1 MATTQQLLNK
11 YDIDLDNIPNHIAII
26 MDGNG
31 RWAKK
36 NNLQIKEGHAR
47 GVSALKEIVKESVNQ
62 NIESLTVYAFS
73 TENWKRP
80 KSEVKAINNLIV
92 NSINNEL
99 DELIE
104 QNVKVR
110 FFGDYSNFG
119 KKTYEKIKFA
129 EEKSFSNKPK
139 LRLNVA
145 LGYGGKMDII
155 NIAREVSRLKIKA
168 SDINDHIINELSQVP
183 EPSIELLIRTGGDT
197 RISNFLLYQIA
208 YSEIHF
214 VRKLWPDYSKKDF
227 KRNIN
232 KYFNSERR
240 FGERT

>member
-1 MATTQQLLNK
+1 MNLKNV
-11 YDIDLDNIPNHIAII
+11 AII

-47 GVSALKEIVKESVNQ
+47 GVLALKEIVKESVNQ

-104 QNVKVR
+104 QKVKVR

-119 KKTYEKIKFA
+119 KRTFEKIEFA
-129 EEKSFSNKPK
+129 HEKSSINKPK

-155 NIAREVSRLKIKA
+155 NIAKEVSRLKIKT
-168 SDINDHIINELSQVP
+168 SDINDNAISKLSQVP
-183 EPSIELLIRTGGDT
+183 ESNIDLLIRTGGDT

-214 VRKLWPDYSKKDF
+214 VKKLWPDYSKLDF
-227 KRNIN
+227 KRNIK

-240 FGERT
+240 FGERS

>member
-1 MATTQQLLNK
+1 MNLKNV
-11 YDIDLDNIPNHIAII
+11 AII

-36 NNLQIKEGHAR
+36 NNLQIKEGHER
-47 GVSALKEIVKESVNQ
+47 GVLALKEIVKESVNQ

-80 KSEVKAINNLIV
+80 KSEIKAINNLIV

-104 QNVKVR
+104 QKVKVR

-119 KKTYEKIKFA
+119 KKTFEKIEFA
-129 EEKSFSNKPK
+129 HEKSSINKPK

-155 NIAREVSRLKIKA
+155 NIAKEVSRLKIKT
-168 SDINDHIINELSQVP
+168 SDINDNTISELSQVP
-183 EPSIELLIRTGGDT
+183 ESNIDLLIRTGGDT

-214 VRKLWPDYSKKDF
+214 VKKLWPDYSKLDF
-227 KRNIN
+227 KRNIK

-240 FGERT
+240 FGERS

>member
-1 MATTQQLLNK
+1 MNLKN
-11 YDIDLDNIPNHIAII
+11 IAII

-104 QNVKVR
+104 QKVKIR

-155 NIAREVSRLKIKA
+155 KIAREVSRLKIKA
-168 SDINDHIINELSQVP
+168 SDINDHTINELSQVP
-183 EPSIELLIRTGGDT
+183 ESNIDLLIRTGGDT

-214 VRKLWPDYSKKDF
+214 AVSYTHLTLPTIVSV
-227 KRNIN
+227 
-232 KYFNSERR
+232 
-240 FGERT
+240 

>member
-1 MATTQQLLNK
+1 MNLKN
-11 YDIDLDNIPNHIAII
+11 IAII

-104 QNVKVR
+104 QKVKVR

-129 EEKSFSNKPK
+129 EEKSLINKPK

-168 SDINDHIINELSQVP
+168 SDINDHTINELSQVP
-183 EPSIELLIRTGGDT
+183 ESSIDLLIRTGGDT

-214 VRKLWPDYSKKDF
+214 VRKLWPDYSKQDF

>member
-1 MATTQQLLNK
+1 MNLKN
-11 YDIDLDNIPNHIAII
+11 IAII

-104 QNVKVR
+104 QKVKVR

-168 SDINDHIINELSQVP
+168 SDINDHTINELSQVP
-183 EPSIELLIRTGGDT
+183 EPSIDLLIRTGGDT

-214 VRKLWPDYSKKDF
+214 VKKLWPDYSKKDF
-227 KRNIN
+227 KRNIK

>member
-1 MATTQQLLNK
+1 MNLKNV
-11 YDIDLDNIPNHIAII
+11 AII

-47 GVSALKEIVKESVNQ
+47 GVLALKEIVKESVNQ
-62 NIESLTVYAFS
+62 NIESLTDYAFS

-104 QNVKVR
+104 QKVKVR

-119 KKTYEKIKFA
+119 KKTSEKIEFA
-129 EEKSFSNKPK
+129 HEKSSINKPK

-155 NIAREVSRLKIKA
+155 NIAKEVSRLKIKT
-168 SDINDHIINELSQVP
+168 SDINDNTISELSQVP
-183 EPSIELLIRTGGDT
+183 ESNIDLLIRTGGDT

-214 VRKLWPDYSKKDF
+214 VKKLWPDYSKLDF
-227 KRNIN
+227 KRNIK

-240 FGERT
+240 FGERS

>member
-1 MATTQQLLNK
+1 MNLKN
-11 YDIDLDNIPNHIAII
+11 IAII

-104 QNVKVR
+104 ENVKVR

-139 LRLNVA
+139 LRLNIA

-168 SDINDHIINELSQVP
+168 SDINDHTINELSQVP
-183 EPSIELLIRTGGDT
+183 EPSIDLLIRTGGDT

-214 VRKLWPDYSKKDF
+214 VKKLWPDYSKKDF

>member
-1 MATTQQLLNK
+1 MNLKN
-11 YDIDLDNIPNHIAII
+11 IAII

-80 KSEVKAINNLIV
+80 KSEVKAINNLII

-104 QNVKVR
+104 QKVKVR

-168 SDINDHIINELSQVP
+168 SDINDHTINELSQVP
-183 EPSIELLIRTGGDT
+183 EPSIDLLIRTGGDT

-214 VRKLWPDYSKKDF
+214 VKKLWPDYSKQDF

-232 KYFNSERR
+232 KYFKIFN
-240 FGERT
+240 FYIKHKFL

>member
-1 MATTQQLLNK
+1 MNLKN
-11 YDIDLDNIPNHIAII
+11 IAII

-47 GVSALKEIVKESVNQ
+47 GVLALKEIVKEAANQ

-104 QNVKVR
+104 QKVKVR

-168 SDINDHIINELSQVP
+168 SDINDHTINELSQVP
-183 EPSIELLIRTGGDT
+183 EPSIDLLIRTGGDT

-214 VRKLWPDYSKKDF
+214 VKKLWPDYSKQDF

>member
-1 MATTQQLLNK
+1 MNLKN
-11 YDIDLDNIPNHIAII
+11 IAII

-104 QNVKVR
+104 QKVKIR

-155 NIAREVSRLKIKA
+155 KIAREVSRLKIKA
-168 SDINDHIINELSQVP
+168 SDINDHTINELSQVP
-183 EPSIELLIRTGGDT
+183 ESNIDLLIRTGGDT

-214 VRKLWPDYSKKDF
+214 VKKLWPDYSKQDF

>member
-1 MATTQQLLNK
+1 MNLKN
-11 YDIDLDNIPNHIAII
+11 IAII

-47 GVSALKEIVKESVNQ
+47 GVTALKEIVKESVNQ

-104 QNVKVR
+104 QKVKVR

-168 SDINDHIINELSQVP
+168 SDINDHTINELSQVP
-183 EPSIELLIRTGGDT
+183 ESNIDLLIRTGGDT

-214 VRKLWPDYSKKDF
+214 VKKLWPDYSKQDF

>member
-1 MATTQQLLNK
+1 M
-11 YDIDLDNIPNHIAII
+11 DLKNIAII

-183 EPSIELLIRTGGDT
+183 ESSIDLLIRTGGDT

-214 VRKLWPDYSKKDF
+214 VRKLWPDYSKQDF

>member
-1 MATTQQLLNK
+1 MNLKNV
-11 YDIDLDNIPNHIAII
+11 AII

-36 NNLQIKEGHAR
+36 NNLQIKEGHAK
-47 GVSALKEIVKESVNQ
+47 GVLALKEIVKESVNQ
-62 NIESLTVYAFS
+62 NIESLTVFAFS

-104 QNVKVR
+104 QKVKVR

-119 KKTYEKIKFA
+119 KKTFEKIEFA
-129 EEKSFSNKPK
+129 HEKSSINKPK

-145 LGYGGKMDII
+145 LGYGGKIDII
-155 NIAREVSRLKIKA
+155 NIAKEVSRLKIKT
-168 SDINDHIINELSQVP
+168 SDINDDTISELSQVP
-183 EPSIELLIRTGGDT
+183 ESNIDLLIRTGGDT

-214 VRKLWPDYSKKDF
+214 VKKLWPDYSKLDF

>member
-1 MATTQQLLNK
+1 MNLRN
-11 YDIDLDNIPNHIAII
+11 IAII

-36 NNLQIKEGHAR
+36 NNLQIKEGHAK
-47 GVSALKEIVKESVNQ
+47 GVLALKEIVKESVNQ
-62 NIESLTVYAFS
+62 NIESLTVFAFS

-104 QNVKVR
+104 QKVKVK

-119 KKTYEKIKFA
+119 KKTFEKIEFA
-129 EEKSFSNKPK
+129 HEKSLIDKPK

-155 NIAREVSRLKIKA
+155 NIAKEVSRLKIKT
-168 SDINDHIINELSQVP
+168 SDINDNTISELSQVP
-183 EPSIELLIRTGGDT
+183 ESNIDLLIRTGGDT

-214 VRKLWPDYSKKDF
+214 VKKLWPDYSKLDF

-232 KYFNSERR
+232 KYFDSERR

>member
-1 MATTQQLLNK
+1 MNLKN
-11 YDIDLDNIPNHIAII
+11 IAII

-80 KSEVKAINNLIV
+80 KSEVKAINNLII

-110 FFGDYSNFG
+110 FFGDYSDFG
-119 KKTYEKIKFA
+119 KKTCEKIKFA
-129 EEKSFSNKPK
+129 EEKSFINKPK

-155 NIAREVSRLKIKA
+155 NITREVSRLRIKA
-168 SDINDHIINELSQVP
+168 SDINDHTISELSQVP
-183 EPSIELLIRTGGDT
+183 ESNIDLLIRTGGDT

-214 VRKLWPDYSKKDF
+214 VKKLWPDYSKQDF

>member
-1 MATTQQLLNK
+1 MNLKNV
-11 YDIDLDNIPNHIAII
+11 AII

-47 GVSALKEIVKESVNQ
+47 GVLALKEIVKESVNQ

-80 KSEVKAINNLIV
+80 KSEIKAINNLIV

-104 QNVKVR
+104 QKVKVR

-119 KKTYEKIKFA
+119 KKTFEKIEFA
-129 EEKSFSNKPK
+129 HEKSSINKPK

-155 NIAREVSRLKIKA
+155 NIAKEVSRLKIKT
-168 SDINDHIINELSQVP
+168 SDINDNTISELSQVP
-183 EPSIELLIRTGGDT
+183 EPNIDLLIRTGGDT

-214 VRKLWPDYSKKDF
+214 VKKLWPDYSKLDF

-240 FGERT
+240 FGERS

>member
-1 MATTQQLLNK
+1 MNLKN
-11 YDIDLDNIPNHIAII
+11 IAII

-104 QNVKVR
+104 QKVKVR

-155 NIAREVSRLKIKA
+155 NIAREVSRLKINA
-168 SDINDHIINELSQVP
+168 SDINDHTINELSQVP
-183 EPSIELLIRTGGDT
+183 ESNIDLLIRTGGDT

-214 VRKLWPDYSKKDF
+214 VKKLWPDYSKQDF

>member
-1 MATTQQLLNK
+1 MSLKNV
-11 YDIDLDNIPNHIAII
+11 AII

-47 GVSALKEIVKESVNQ
+47 GVLALKEIVKESVNQ

-104 QNVKVR
+104 QKVKVR

-119 KKTYEKIKFA
+119 KKTSEKIEFA
-129 EEKSFSNKPK
+129 HEKSSINKPK

-155 NIAREVSRLKIKA
+155 NIAKEVSRLKIKT
-168 SDINDHIINELSQVP
+168 SDINDNTISELSQVP
-183 EPSIELLIRTGGDT
+183 ESNIDLLIRTGGDT

-214 VRKLWPDYSKKDF
+214 VKKLWPDYSKLDF

-240 FGERT
+240 FGERS

>member
-1 MATTQQLLNK
+1 MNLKN
-11 YDIDLDNIPNHIAII
+11 IAII

-36 NNLQIKEGHAR
+36 NNLQIKEGHTK
-47 GVSALKEIVKESVNQ
+47 GVSALKEIVKEAVNQ

-80 KSEVKAINNLIV
+80 KSEIKSINNLIV

-104 QNVKVR
+104 ENVKVR

-129 EEKSFSNKPK
+129 EEKSFFKKPN

-168 SDINDHIINELSQVP
+168 SDINDHTISKLSQVP
-183 EPSIELLIRTGGDT
+183 EASIDLLIRTGGDT

-214 VRKLWPDYSKKDF
+214 VKKLWPDYSKQDF

>member
-1 MATTQQLLNK
+1 MNLKN
-11 YDIDLDNIPNHIAII
+11 IAII

-104 QNVKVR
+104 QKVKVR
-110 FFGDYSNFG
+110 FFGEYSNFG

-168 SDINDHIINELSQVP
+168 SDINDHTINELSQVP
-183 EPSIELLIRTGGDT
+183 ESSIDLLIRTGGDT

-214 VRKLWPDYSKKDF
+214 VRKLWPDYSKQDF

>member
-1 MATTQQLLNK
+1 MNLKNV
-11 YDIDLDNIPNHIAII
+11 AII

-36 NNLQIKEGHAR
+36 NNLRIKEGHER
-47 GVSALKEIVKESVNQ
+47 GVLALKEIVKESVNQ

-99 DELIE
+99 EELIE
-104 QNVKVR
+104 QKVKVR

-119 KKTYEKIKFA
+119 KKTFEKIEFA
-129 EEKSFSNKPK
+129 HEKSSINKPK

-155 NIAREVSRLKIKA
+155 NIAKEVSRLKIKT
-168 SDINDHIINELSQVP
+168 SDINENTISELSQVP
-183 EPSIELLIRTGGDT
+183 ESNIDLLIRTGGDT

-214 VRKLWPDYSKKDF
+214 VKKLWPDYSKLDF
-227 KRNIN
+227 KRNIK

-240 FGERT
+240 FGERS

>member
-1 MATTQQLLNK
+1 MNLKN
-11 YDIDLDNIPNHIAII
+11 IAII

-47 GVSALKEIVKESVNQ
+47 GVTALKEIVKESVNQ

-99 DELIE
+99 DDLIE

-139 LRLNVA
+139 LRLNIA

-168 SDINDHIINELSQVP
+168 SDINDHTINELSQVP
-183 EPSIELLIRTGGDT
+183 EPSIDLLIRTGGDT

-214 VRKLWPDYSKKDF
+214 VRKLWPDYSKRDF

>member
-1 MATTQQLLNK
+1 MNLKN
-11 YDIDLDNIPNHIAII
+11 IAII

-104 QNVKVR
+104 QKVKVR

-139 LRLNVA
+139 LRLNIA

-168 SDINDHIINELSQVP
+168 SDINDHTINELSQVP
-183 EPSIELLIRTGGDT
+183 EPSIDLLIRTGGDT

-214 VRKLWPDYSKKDF
+214 VRKLWPDYSKQDF

>member
-1 MATTQQLLNK
+1 MNLKN
-11 YDIDLDNIPNHIAII
+11 IAII

-80 KSEVKAINNLIV
+80 KSEVKSINNLIV

-104 QNVKVR
+104 QKVKVR
-110 FFGDYSNFG
+110 FFGEYSDFG

-129 EEKSFSNKPK
+129 EEKSFINKPK

-168 SDINDHIINELSQVP
+168 SDINEHTISELSQVP
-183 EPSIELLIRTGGDT
+183 ESSIDLLIRTGGDT

-214 VRKLWPDYSKKDF
+214 VRKLWPDYSKQDF

>member
-1 MATTQQLLNK
+1 MNLKN
-11 YDIDLDNIPNHIAII
+11 IAII

-92 NSINNEL
+92 KSINNEL

-104 QNVKVR
+104 QKVKVR

-139 LRLNVA
+139 LRLNIA

-168 SDINDHIINELSQVP
+168 SDINDHTINELSQVP
-183 EPSIELLIRTGGDT
+183 ESSIDLLIRTGGDT

-214 VRKLWPDYSKKDF
+214 VRKLWPDYSKQDF

>member
-1 MATTQQLLNK
+1 MNLKN
-11 YDIDLDNIPNHIAII
+11 IAII

-92 NSINNEL
+92 NSINNDL
-99 DELIE
+99 DELVE
-104 QNVKVR
+104 QKVKIR
-110 FFGDYSNFG
+110 FFGDYSDFG
-119 KKTYEKIKFA
+119 EKTYEKIKFA
-129 EEKSFSNKPK
+129 EEKSFSTEPK

-145 LGYGGKMDII
+145 LGYGGKMDIV

-168 SDINDHIINELSQVP
+168 SDIDDHTINELSQVP
-183 EPSIELLIRTGGDT
+183 ESNIDLLIRTGGDT

-214 VRKLWPDYSKKDF
+214 VKKLWPDYSKQDF
-227 KRNIN
+227 KRNIK

>member
-1 MATTQQLLNK
+1 MNLRN
-11 YDIDLDNIPNHIAII
+11 IAII

-80 KSEVKAINNLIV
+80 KSEVKAINNLII

-104 QNVKVR
+104 QRVKVR
-110 FFGDYSNFG
+110 FFGDYSDFG

-168 SDINDHIINELSQVP
+168 SDINDHTINELSQVP
-183 EPSIELLIRTGGDT
+183 ESSIDLLIRTGGDT

-214 VRKLWPDYSKKDF
+214 VRKLWPDYSKQDF

>member
-1 MATTQQLLNK
+1 MILKN
-11 YDIDLDNIPNHIAII
+11 IAII

-104 QNVKVR
+104 QKVKIR

-155 NIAREVSRLKIKA
+155 KIAREVSRLKIKA
-168 SDINDHIINELSQVP
+168 SDINDHTINELSQVP
-183 EPSIELLIRTGGDT
+183 ESSIDLLIRTGGDT

-208 YSEIHF
+208 YSEIMF
-214 VRKLWPDYSKKDF
+214 TNEYWPDFSKQKYQEL
-227 KRNIN
+227 IN
-232 KYFNSERR
+232 KFKKVSRR
-240 FGERT
+240 FGKRI

>member
-1 MATTQQLLNK
+1 MNLKN
-11 YDIDLDNIPNHIAII
+11 IAII

-36 NNLQIKEGHAR
+36 NNLKIKEGHAR

-62 NIESLTVYAFS
+62 NIKSLTVYAFS

-139 LRLNVA
+139 LRLNIA

-168 SDINDHIINELSQVP
+168 SDINDHTINELSQVP
-183 EPSIELLIRTGGDT
+183 ESSIDLLIRTGGDT

-214 VRKLWPDYSKKDF
+214 VRKLWPDYSKQDF

>member
-1 MATTQQLLNK
+1 MNLK
-11 YDIDLDNIPNHIAII
+11 IIAII

-104 QNVKVR
+104 ENVKVR

-139 LRLNVA
+139 LRLNIA

-168 SDINDHIINELSQVP
+168 SDINDHTINELSQVP
-183 EPSIELLIRTGGDT
+183 EPSIDLLIRTGGDT

-214 VRKLWPDYSKKDF
+214 VKKLWPDYSKQDF

-232 KYFNSERR
+232 KYLNSERR

>member
-1 MATTQQLLNK
+1 MNLKN
-11 YDIDLDNIPNHIAII
+11 IAII

-80 KSEVKAINNLIV
+80 KPEVKAINNLIV

-104 QNVKVR
+104 QKVKVR

-119 KKTYEKIKFA
+119 KKTFEKIKFA
-129 EEKSFSNKPK
+129 EEKSFINKPK

-168 SDINDHIINELSQVP
+168 SDINDHTINELSQVP
-183 EPSIELLIRTGGDT
+183 ESSIDLLIRTGGDT

-214 VRKLWPDYSKKDF
+214 VKKLWPDYSKQDF

>member
-1 MATTQQLLNK
+1 MNLKN
-11 YDIDLDNIPNHIAII
+11 IAII

-36 NNLQIKEGHAR
+36 NNLQIKEGHAS

-92 NSINNEL
+92 NSINHEL

-104 QNVKVR
+104 QKVKVR

-119 KKTYEKIKFA
+119 KKTYEK
-129 EEKSFSNKPK
+129 N
-139 LRLNVA
+139 
-145 LGYGGKMDII
+145 Y
-155 NIAREVSRLKIKA
+155 
-168 SDINDHIINELSQVP
+168 
-183 EPSIELLIRTGGDT
+183 
-197 RISNFLLYQIA
+197 
-208 YSEIHF
+208 
-214 VRKLWPDYSKKDF
+214 
-227 KRNIN
+227 
-232 KYFNSERR
+232 
-240 FGERT
+240 

>member
-1 MATTQQLLNK
+1 MNLKN
-11 YDIDLDNIPNHIAII
+11 IAII

-104 QNVKVR
+104 QKVKVK
-110 FFGDYSNFG
+110 FFGDYSDFG

-129 EEKSFSNKPK
+129 EDKSFSNKPK

-155 NIAREVSRLKIKA
+155 NIAKEVSRMKIKA
-168 SDINDHIINELSQVP
+168 SDIDDNIISELSQVP
-183 EPSIELLIRTGGDT
+183 ESSIDLLIRTGGDT

-214 VRKLWPDYSKKDF
+214 VKKLWPDYSKQDF

>member
-1 MATTQQLLNK
+1 MNLKN
-11 YDIDLDNIPNHIAII
+11 IAII

-139 LRLNVA
+139 LRLNIA

-168 SDINDHIINELSQVP
+168 SDINDHTINKLSQVP
-183 EPSIELLIRTGGDT
+183 EPSIDLLIRTGGDT

>member
-1 MATTQQLLNK
+1 MNLKN
-11 YDIDLDNIPNHIAII
+11 IAII

-47 GVSALKEIVKESVNQ
+47 GVSALKEIVNESVNQ

-92 NSINNEL
+92 SSIKNEL

-104 QNVKVR
+104 QKVKVR

-129 EEKSFSNKPK
+129 EQESFTNKPK
-139 LRLNVA
+139 LRLNIA

-155 NIAREVSRLKIKA
+155 NIAKEVSRLKIEA
-168 SDINDHIINELSQVP
+168 SDINEYTINKLSLVP
-183 EPSIELLIRTGGDT
+183 ESNIDLLIRTGGDT

-214 VRKLWPDYSKKDF
+214 VKKLWPDYSKQDF

>member
-1 MATTQQLLNK
+1 MNLRN
-11 YDIDLDNIPNHIAII
+11 IAII

-104 QNVKVR
+104 QKVKVR

-168 SDINDHIINELSQVP
+168 SDINDHTINELSQVP
-183 EPSIELLIRTGGDT
+183 ESSIDLLIRTGGDT

>member
-1 MATTQQLLNK
+1 MNLKN
-11 YDIDLDNIPNHIAII
+11 IAII

-80 KSEVKAINNLIV
+80 KSEVKAINNLII

-104 QNVKVR
+104 QKVKVR

-168 SDINDHIINELSQVP
+168 SNIDEHTISELSQVP
-183 EPSIELLIRTGGDT
+183 ESNIDLLIRTGGDT

>member
-1 MATTQQLLNK
+1 MNLKN
-11 YDIDLDNIPNHIAII
+11 IAII

-129 EEKSFSNKPK
+129 EEKSLSNKPK
-139 LRLNVA
+139 LRLNIA

-168 SDINDHIINELSQVP
+168 SDINDHTINELSQVP
-183 EPSIELLIRTGGDT
+183 ESSIDLLIRTGGDT

-214 VRKLWPDYSKKDF
+214 VRKLWPDYSKRDF

-232 KYFNSERR
+232 KYTNSERR

>member
-1 MATTQQLLNK
+1 MNLKN
-11 YDIDLDNIPNHIAII
+11 IAII
-26 MDGNG
+26 MDGNR

-139 LRLNVA
+139 LRLNIA

-168 SDINDHIINELSQVP
+168 SDINDHTINELSQVP
-183 EPSIELLIRTGGDT
+183 EPSIDLLIRTGGDT